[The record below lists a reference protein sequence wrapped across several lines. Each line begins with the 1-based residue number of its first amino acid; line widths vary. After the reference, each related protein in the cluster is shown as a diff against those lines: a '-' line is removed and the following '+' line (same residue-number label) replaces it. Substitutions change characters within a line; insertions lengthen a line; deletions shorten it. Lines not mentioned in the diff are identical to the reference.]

1 MPLRGQSFVIAD
13 FFKFHS
19 TIKLLFHSFLIVC
32 SHFQGC
38 SKQSDAGEQDKIR
51 SHSSHNHREVTS
63 TLVSSGGSERAA
75 ALQRSRSTRVV
86 TNNTNPLWYRIRQ
99 WTIITVQVQLPV
111 PWISQGEFSISS
123 RWLLTTDS
131 WSALVHLVMKLY
143 TLTLNVR
150 VRSCAQAILIPY
162 TGSLDHMSSE
172 PSSVTFNH
180 QLQRRIHR

>member
-1 MPLRGQSFVIAD
+1 M
-13 FFKFHS
+13 
-19 TIKLLFHSFLIVC
+19 C
-32 SHFQGC
+32 SPFEGC
-38 SKQSDAGEQDKIR
+38 SKHPDAGAQGKIR

-63 TLVSSGGSERAA
+63 TAVLSVGSERAVV
-75 ALQRSRSTRVV
+75 LWRSLSTRIV
-86 TNNTNPLWYRIRQ
+86 TINTNPLWYRIRQ

-150 VRSCAQAILIPY
+150 VRSCAQAILIPF

-172 PSSVTFNH
+172 PSLVKQEALWYNF
-180 QLQRRIHR
+180 